1 MEKGTPVLLVKGLR
15 ISPNEVCDTHIEFF
29 TRVFSCL
36 VFHAWFSCWFE
47 AGIMRGSQLAGVRTR
62 RPLAVQRTED

>member
-36 VFHAWFSCWFE
+36 VFHAGLTLASC
-47 AGIMRGSQLAGVRTR
+47 GVPGWLGYEPGGR
-62 RPLAVQRTED
+62 